1 MQTAEFDAQIS
12 DLESQI
18 ESLKVKMEDVCRAF
32 LLATGKFAAQWFE
45 DRAERAVTTNPE
57 TTRKV
62 SAERLRKMKSALERL
77 VLRIPRIVGKHVNND
92 KYWAH
97 RDEMTDDL
105 FSYFG
110 RYRVYGRSVP
120 DEMDNAVREVLGYVG
135 SLLAEY
141 GLAEVGEY
149 KEWAI
154 DYPGPHPKYRREYS
168 WSEEMNIALMR
179 YSELHAKLL
188 KLSQALKEVKNQ
200 KAEAE
205 AKSLWDKA

>member
-45 DRAERAVTTNPE
+45 DRAERAVTSNPE

-154 DYPGPHPKYRREYS
+154 DYLGPHPKYRREYS

>member
-1 MQTAEFDAQIS
+1 
-12 DLESQI
+12 
-18 ESLKVKMEDVCRAF
+18 
-32 LLATGKFAAQWFE
+32 
-45 DRAERAVTTNPE
+45 
-57 TTRKV
+57 
-62 SAERLRKMKSALERL
+62 
-77 VLRIPRIVGKHVNND
+77 
-92 KYWAH
+92 
-97 RDEMTDDL
+97 
-105 FSYFG
+105 
-110 RYRVYGRSVP
+110 
-120 DEMDNAVREVLGYVG
+120 VREVLGYVG